1 MNTDKKVFN
10 KLFSSQK
17 VELASEKFEF
27 GIVEDARGLLD
38 KAFQFVEIQSEII
51 ALQSKIQKSIPIYV
65 EVLKLT
71 NDGIKK
77 LKDLG
82 VDGGFIASL
91 TKQNIEADK
100 GIKSAE
106 STIANL
112 KKLI

>member
-1 MNTDKKVFN
+1 MNTENKVFN
-10 KLFSSQK
+10 KLFSSEKIELESQK
-17 VELASEKFEF
+17 YEL

-38 KAFQFVEIQSEII
+38 KAFQFVEIQSEVI
-51 ALQSKIQKSIPIYV
+51 ALQNKIQKSIPIYT

-106 STIANL
+106 FTISNL